1 MDVVVA
7 AMRFDV
13 DACKEGEKKHNIL
26 FRCRERIIEQ
36 IETDREGSIP
46 VVNC

>member
-13 DACKEGEKKHNIL
+13 DACKEGEKNIL

>member
-13 DACKEGEKKHNIL
+13 DACKEGEKKTTS
-26 FRCRERIIEQ
+26 CSVVEIEQ